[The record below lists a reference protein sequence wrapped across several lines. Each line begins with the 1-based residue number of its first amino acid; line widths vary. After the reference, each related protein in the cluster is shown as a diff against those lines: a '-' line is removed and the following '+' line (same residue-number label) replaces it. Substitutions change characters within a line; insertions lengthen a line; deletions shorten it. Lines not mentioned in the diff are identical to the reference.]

1 MTSRNRTHSEL
12 IFAHNAPRLR
22 QVGFAVLPADGKKPR
37 RRGYR
42 NWQYAP
48 DLSVVSMWAD
58 QDSGADIVYVPG
70 LSRARGSDQ
79 GIVVLDGD
87 DEEACARIVEVFG
100 DTPGKVKT
108 RRGHHNLYEAPGLD
122 LGKLASLKKFGINAD
137 VKHGNSIVVAPP
149 SRHQDD
155 SSFAYA
161 WDGCDETVIRDLPP
175 FNVQALQQLLDK
187 AKPDEDVTPRVKP
200 PIRLRDGS
208 RKLGLNDRLVAN
220 VWSCA
225 SQNELIDRA
234 FLLNEEI
241 GRIHSD
247 GSLPVEEVM
256 EVVRAV
262 WRDRENGTIERW
274 EGCDST
280 QKRSRIEM
288 RHLCELDPK
297 HGPDAFVLLQV
308 LRDEHSAR
316 CRRGETFSITPAAMA
331 KASVIPGWTRE
342 RFEHSRDLLLT
353 GHYIERV
360 VDFKRNSAAG
370 RRAGEFRL
378 VMTAGGAARGQ
389 ELVALW

>member
-70 LSRARGSDQ
+70 LSRVRGSDQ

-87 DEEACARIVEVFG
+87 EEEACARIVEVFG

-108 RRGHHNLYEAPGLD
+108 RRGYHNLYQATGVD
-122 LGKLASLKKFGINAD
+122 LGKLTSLKKFGINAD

-155 SSFAYA
+155 RSFAYA
-161 WDGCDETVIRDLPP
+161 WDGCDETVIRNLPP
-175 FNVQALQQLLDK
+175 FNVHALQRLLDK
-187 AKPDEDVTPRVKP
+187 TRPNEDTTPGSKPL
-200 PIRLRDGS
+200 IRLRDGS
-208 RKLGLNDRLVAN
+208 RKLGLNDLLVSK
-220 VWSCA
+220 VWSFA
-225 SQNELIDRA
+225 SQDEMVDFA
-234 FLLNEEI
+234 FTLSVEI
-241 GRIHSD
+241 GHMDPRGPLSA
-247 GSLPVEEVM
+247 EEVM
-256 EVVRAV
+256 EVVRDV
-262 WRDRENGTIERW
+262 WRGRENGTIERW

-280 QKRSRIEM
+280 QKRTRIEM

-316 CRRGETFSITPAAMA
+316 CRRGETFSITPTAMA

-360 VDFKRNSAAG
+360 VVFKRDSAAG

-389 ELVALW
+389 E

>member
-1 MTSRNRTHSEL
+1 MTSRIRTHSEL

-22 QVGFAVLPADGKKPR
+22 QAGFAVLPADGKKPR

-48 DLSVVSMWAD
+48 DLSVVSMWAE

-70 LSRARGSDQ
+70 LSRARGSDH

-108 RRGHHNLYEAPGLD
+108 RRGYHNLYQATGVD
-122 LGKLASLKKFGINAD
+122 LGKLTSLKKFGINAD

-155 SSFAYA
+155 RSFAYA
-161 WDGCDETVIRDLPP
+161 WEGCDETVIRDLPP
-175 FNVQALQQLLDK
+175 FNVQALQRLLDK
-187 AKPDEDVTPRVKP
+187 ARPDEDVTRRVKP
-200 PIRLRDGS
+200 YIRLRDGS

-225 SQNELIDRA
+225 SQDGLIDRA

-247 GSLPVEEVM
+247 GPLPVEEVM

-274 EGCDST
+274 EGCGSL
-280 QKRSRIEM
+280 QKRSRLEM
-288 RHLCELDPK
+288 LHLCKLDPK

-316 CRRGETFSITPAAMA
+316 CRRGETFSITPTAMA
-331 KASVIPGWTRE
+331 KAGSIPGWTRE
-342 RFEHSRDLLLT
+342 RFEHARDLLLAA
-353 GHYIERV
+353 GYIERV

-370 RRAGEFRL
+370 RLAGEFRL
-378 VMTAGGAARGQ
+378 VLTTGGTARGQ